1 LNLSVSARLNQVSTL
16 ENIMPNPTLYIID
29 YRLHGAEKS
38 FIIRLP
44 KLTNAD
50 AWHWASCDAGVGII
64 PKFGRERIK
73 QVSKPEAEQ
82 YGITDVRWRPSG
94 QAAPRQMAGSAGG
107 A

>member
-1 LNLSVSARLNQVSTL
+1 MSTL
-16 ENIMPNPTLYIID
+16 ENIMPNPTLYIIE

-94 QAAPRQMAGSAGG
+94 QPAPEQMAGTTNSA
-107 A
+107 